1 VKQRRFILLKGQ
13 NNEDEE
19 QNCRQ
24 RENLIKKKK
33 QFQSRR
39 VEEQKTLDQ

>member
-1 VKQRRFILLKGQ
+1 VKRCCFDLLKGQ

-24 RENLIKKKK
+24 RENLIKEKAISIAKNGGAK
-33 QFQSRR
+33 DS
-39 VEEQKTLDQ
+39 